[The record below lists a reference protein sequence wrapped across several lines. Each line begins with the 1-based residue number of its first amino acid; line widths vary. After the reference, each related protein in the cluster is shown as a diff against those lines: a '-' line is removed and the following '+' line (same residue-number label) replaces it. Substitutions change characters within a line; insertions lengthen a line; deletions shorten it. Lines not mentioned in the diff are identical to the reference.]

1 MIRSAADLLPLF
13 MTTFMNLASIS
24 LLYFG
29 SGRMVRTGA
38 WARRDMDSYP
48 LLLRTLG
55 AVLGATLLALTDT
68 GTIERAAHGVITH
81 ARQVLDAAAP
91 DEHHRV
97 LLQVVALATDV
108 AGDFVAVGEAH
119 AADLAQRRVG
129 LLRRG
134 GVHARAD
141 TALLRGC
148 TQRRHLGF
156 FGSRPAGLPDEL
168 TCGRHRFLIFSSDK
182 ATPEKHRA
190 AFEAARYRKSLFPGG
205 MYVGRPTKAG

>member
-1 MIRSAADLLPLF
+1 MMRSAADLLPFF

-48 LLLRTLG
+48 LLLRALG
-55 AVLGATLLALTDT
+55 AVLGATLLALAHTRT
-68 GTIERAAHGVITH
+68 VERAAHGVITH
-81 ARQVLDAAAP
+81 ARQVLDTAAA

-97 LLQVVALATDV
+97 LLQVVTLTTDV
-108 AGDFVAVGEAH
+108 AGHFVAIGETN

-134 GVHARAD
+134 GVDARAD

-148 TQRRHLGF
+148 TQRRYLGF
-156 FGSRPAGLPDEL
+156 FGSRPAWLPDEL
-168 TCGRHRFLIFSSDK
+168 TCGRHRFLVSSHDK
-182 ATPEKHRA
+182 ATCEEHRA
-190 AFEAARYRKSLFPGG
+190 AFCEAARYS
-205 MYVGRPTKAG
+205 

>member
-1 MIRSAADLLPLF
+1 MMRSAADFLPLF
-13 MTTFMNLASIS
+13 MMTFMNLASIS

-48 LLLRTLG
+48 LLLRALG
-55 AVLGATLLALTDT
+55 AVLGATLLALTDA
-68 GTIERAAHGVITH
+68 GTVERAAHGVIAY
-81 ARQVLDAAAP
+81 ARQVLDAPAT

-108 AGDFVAVGEAH
+108 AGDFVAVGETH
-119 AADLAQRRVG
+119 AADLAQRRIG

-134 GVHARAD
+134 GVDARAD
-141 TALLRGC
+141 TALLRRR

-168 TCGRHRFLIFSSDK
+168 TCGRHRFLVSSHDK
-182 ATPEKHRA
+182 ATCEEHRA
-190 AFEAARYRKSLFPGG
+190 AFCEAARYS
-205 MYVGRPTKAG
+205 